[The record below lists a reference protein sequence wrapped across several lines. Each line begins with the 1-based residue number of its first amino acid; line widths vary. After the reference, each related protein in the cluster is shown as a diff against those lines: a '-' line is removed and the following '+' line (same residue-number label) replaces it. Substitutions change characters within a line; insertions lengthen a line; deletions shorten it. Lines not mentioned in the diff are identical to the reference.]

1 MSKQNQT
8 QDSNEYGKYGLPN
21 ECGCVQTLT
30 IRTEIYKVEQID
42 QNPVKKK
49 STFNCHCNTDDME
62 KIIKYLC

>member
-49 STFNCHCNTDDME
+49 KAQLIVTATQM
-62 KIIKYLC
+62 IWRR